1 MRHARYD
8 LLAQISNAGQSLYE
22 GLGDAIDG
30 FVQFSDS
37 VLDGLEYQRNYE
49 LVGELFASQSFVGHL
64 KLASIFVWTVGLGL
78 LRNLHYFQDGEQA

>member
-1 MRHARYD
+1 MRHARND

-37 VLDGLEYQRNYE
+37 VLDGLEYQRNY
-49 LVGELFASQSFVGHL
+49 
-64 KLASIFVWTVGLGL
+64 
-78 LRNLHYFQDGEQA
+78 